1 MRKRGKSVTEEGAR
15 LARYCERM
23 GCTVRT
29 GRTHRAAN
37 DPRWVEFLASDAG
50 AEAVPAETGAGVAAA
65 PPAAGGHA
73 ELLHRQEMT
82 QAALRQWRAN
92 ARGYDDAQRQRCG
105 ADTLR
110 KWEGAVS
117 RSQARYEASLAAE
130 VRLRTQLGMLITHE
144 RVADLKRE
152 LAPLG
157 LLVRGLKD
165 RVARGILEPH
175 ARDLFFE
182 AFGSAERAWNAEVEE
197 MNRKI
202 DAVLPCF

>member
-1 MRKRGKSVTEEGAR
+1 MRKRGKPVSEEGAR
-15 LARYCERM
+15 LARYCARV
-23 GCTVRT
+23 GCTTKT
-29 GRTHRAAN
+29 GRAHRAAN
-37 DPRWVEFLASDAG
+37 DARWVEFLASDAG
-50 AEAVPAETGAGVAAA
+50 EEGAPAETGAGAA
-65 PPAAGGHA
+65 PAPACTGGHA

-117 RSQARYEASLAAE
+117 RAQSRYEASLAAE
-130 VRLRTQLGMLITHE
+130 VRLRTQLGMLIPHE

-157 LLVRGLKD
+157 TLVRGLKD